1 MKIEL
6 RRSKLESA
14 PKQVHGTIN
23 AQFTSRFSMIKINCF
38 TLGVLPTGRV
48 RIIFF

>member
-14 PKQVHGTIN
+14 PKQVHGTTAKQVHGTTAKQVHGTIN
-23 AQFTSRFSMIKINCF
+23 A
-38 TLGVLPTGRV
+38 
-48 RIIFF
+48 